1 MNIAIQIVCLLA
13 LVFTILAWYLS
24 LMEFL
29 VNLYIHRDNQLRGK
43 KDEES
48 DFVNTREM
56 IKEDIVNFFKR
67 ITNVFKIMEKKM
79 EKIELVKSMHKMVDG
94 VKSISNSSVKIPLS
108 SSSSMQ
114 RS

>member
-13 LVFTILAWYLS
+13 LVFTIFAWYLS

-56 IKEDIVNFFKR
+56 IKEDIVKFFKR
-67 ITNVFKIMEKKM
+67 ITNVFKIRRKRWKK
-79 EKIELVKSMHKMVDG
+79 L
-94 VKSISNSSVKIPLS
+94 N
-108 SSSSMQ
+108 
-114 RS
+114 

>member
-1 MNIAIQIVCLLA
+1 MMSITMQIVCFLA
-13 LVFTILAWYLS
+13 LVVTIFAWFLGI
-24 LMEFL
+24 MEFL

-67 ITNVFKIMEKKM
+67 ITNVFKIRRKRWKK
-79 EKIELVKSMHKMVDG
+79 L
-94 VKSISNSSVKIPLS
+94 N
-108 SSSSMQ
+108 
-114 RS
+114 